1 MTGDVLGDGGIEFG
15 DPGAQLA
22 DAGLGQGAQARHA
35 DGSALVARR
44 GQGIEELAPCL
55 DEFGEI
61 TPGRVEDEGWSLEG
75 GGAVGDDASV
85 DAVGL
90 GKMAAGAGELA
101 DPPSRQNADAVARG
115 SQGFGEAA
123 LIAARSLA
131 GDALDGPAGQ
141 PGEQVPMAGGGV
153 GEARRLATRP
163 GGDIEPARADVDAD
177 TESLS
182 RISCGTRDAS

>member
-1 MTGDVLGDGGIEFG
+1 VTGDVLGDGGIEFG

-55 DEFGEI
+55 DQFGEI

-85 DAVGL
+85 DVVGL

-131 GDALDGPAGQ
+131 GDALDGPAASQASRSRWAVAVLAKRAVSRRGQ
-141 PGEQVPMAGGGV
+141 
-153 GEARRLATRP
+153 EATSSQRAPTSMPILRR
-163 GGDIEPARADVDAD
+163 V
-177 TESLS
+177 
-182 RISCGTRDAS
+182 